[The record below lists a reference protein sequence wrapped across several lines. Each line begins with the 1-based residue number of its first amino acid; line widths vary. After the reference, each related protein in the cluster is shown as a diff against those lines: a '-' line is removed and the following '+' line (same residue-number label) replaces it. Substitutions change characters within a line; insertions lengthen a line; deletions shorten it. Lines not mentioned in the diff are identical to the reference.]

1 MPFLPP
7 NQQRQSTKGNTANI
21 VGLYP
26 HDGAD
31 PDDFVVQNLLGDGD
45 PGDVSAAT
53 EVHVAAQL
61 VLDVLYHLRQYGF
74 GVRHALADL
83 AHPVRVV
90 FLAVDLPR
98 AVTARRPA
106 DLKQF

>member
-7 NQQRQSTKGNTANI
+7 NQQRQSTEGNIANT
-21 VGLYP
+21 VYP

-31 PDDFVVQNLLGDGD
+31 PDDVVVLNLLGDGD
-45 PGDVSAAT
+45 PGEIAAAT

-61 VLDVLYHLRQYGF
+61 MLHVLHHLRQYGL
-74 GVRHALADL
+74 GVRHALVDL

-98 AVTARRPA
+98 SVTARRLA